1 MLSLLRTADE
11 VIRSTC
17 WVSGHNVSDV
27 AMVLPSKSLFSA
39 RGYGVISGK
48 HWDAPK
54 TYSSVSVLGRLKIA
68 NYLRNKGLAL
78 SSPLEL
84 PLMAIVGLVDRYLAG
99 FFTASMPCWIARV
112 AACTRFWR

>member
-1 MLSLLRTADE
+1 
-11 VIRSTC
+11 
-17 WVSGHNVSDV
+17 
-27 AMVLPSKSLFSA
+27 MVLPSKSLFSA

-84 PLMAIVGLVDRYLAG
+84 PLMAIVGPVDRYLAG
-99 FFTASMPCWIARV
+99 FFAASMPCWTARV

>member
-1 MLSLLRTADE
+1 MLSLLRTDDE
-11 VIRSTC
+11 VIRSTLLA
-17 WVSGHNVSDV
+17 GHNVSDV
-27 AMVLPSKSLFSA
+27 AMVLPSKWLFSA
-39 RGYGVISGK
+39 RAHGVISGN

-54 TYSSVSVLGRLKIA
+54 TYSSVSVLGRLKLA

-84 PLMAIVGLVDRYLAG
+84 SLMAIVGVVDCYLAG